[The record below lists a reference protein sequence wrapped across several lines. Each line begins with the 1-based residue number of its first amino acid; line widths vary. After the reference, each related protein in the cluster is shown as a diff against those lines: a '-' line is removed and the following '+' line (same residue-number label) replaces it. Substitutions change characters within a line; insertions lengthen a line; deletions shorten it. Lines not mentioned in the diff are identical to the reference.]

1 MKKAFL
7 ISLLTLLFIFQ
18 GNFIS
23 AQGIKGFTASSEILF
38 NTSDALHGPDVS
50 LINNYKITR
59 FPYIVQHTISS
70 CLVDGGETT
79 VEFEAPLVRNQLE
92 SEVSETSL
100 ELLSCRDIESF
111 NKGVQLFENWNF
123 VESQKLFY
131 SYTKAHPE
139 DKVARYYLALSQLY
153 SGRYGAAASNFS
165 LLNKNLAFAVGF
177 INPEFKDDVKFYFGI
192 SSLMIPDGRK
202 ISASLFRQLNYEG
215 GKYQNVCKGLIDLL

>member
-23 AQGIKGFTASSEILF
+23 AQGIKGFTAGSGILF
-38 NTSDALHGPDVS
+38 GSSDTPYGPDVS

-59 FPYIVQHTISS
+59 FPYIVQQSISN
-70 CLVDGGETT
+70 CLVDGGQAP
-79 VEFEAPLVRNQLE
+79 VEFESTLVRNQLE
-92 SEVSETSL
+92 SEVSESSL

-111 NKGVQLFENWNF
+111 NKGVQLFESWNF
-123 VESQKLFY
+123 VESQKMFY
-131 SYTKAHPE
+131 NYTKSHPE
-139 DKVARYYLALSQLY
+139 DKVALYYLALSQLY
-153 SGRYGAAASNFS
+153 SGRYGPAASNFS

-177 INPEFKDDVKFYFGI
+177 INPEFKDDVKFYFAI